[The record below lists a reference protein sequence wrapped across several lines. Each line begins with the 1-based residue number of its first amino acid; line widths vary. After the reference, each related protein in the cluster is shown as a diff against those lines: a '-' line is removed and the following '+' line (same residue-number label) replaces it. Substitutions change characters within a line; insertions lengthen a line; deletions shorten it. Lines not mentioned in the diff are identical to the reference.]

1 MQCICGK
8 PLMRSQTGRHAQY
21 CSHACRQVA
30 YRQRRGDVTKRNVTK
45 AVRDEIRRA
54 VELVGFGVDTLVL
67 NILPTDRAYQLEQRR
82 VDSDLQA
89 ELSLLKQRA
98 QDEEED
104 VASRFVF
111 DGSPLLMRTKGSEG
125 FNWILHNHALTLA
138 VNRGSK
144 MQLLGQVRYSSEY
157 LWSLRDAQTGRQDI
171 SKGIYEVHVFLISIF
186 GDYIALQPS
195 ACDLAVDVAYLD
207 LGGIQE
213 VQEHFITR
221 AQLDGRLP
229 VDMLDTSVDG
239 VIDGPDQIR
248 RRWRKVTGLP
258 FGSRNGQVSG
268 LLYDKTHE
276 IKYHSPQKAWF
287 HDLWQAVKRK
297 DGSSVWDG
305 KSPVWRIEVRFKRR
319 ALHEFTVKDEFHGI
333 EDAYQLEAH
342 LQGLWSYAVGHSV
355 GGEDG
360 LPDGWLRYVVP
371 TEDTNRSRWPVHPDW
386 QVIQGAFA
394 PLVLPESDIERKERE
409 QEEMLQQ
416 VDEELAAHPFVQE
429 EIVPA
434 RGRQTT
440 QTPFVAAPVAVPT
453 DTPVVS
459 PLVNLKPYIRK
470 RHYQVN
476 MRRMVGQV
484 AGCVVTTEAWRLLR
498 PDGLHPDG
506 RLSEGTM
513 PDLSDTFTYLF
524 NHVEMY
530 LEEKERDFSASV
542 QKKRTLYSIAAAAS
556 TSAA

>member
-1 MQCICGK
+1 MECICGK

-21 CSHACRQVA
+21 CSHACRQMA
-30 YRQRRGDVTKRNVTK
+30 YRLRHGAVTKRDVTKVP
-45 AVRDEIRRA
+45 A

-67 NILPTDRAYQLEQRR
+67 NILPTDREYQLEQRR

-104 VASRFVF
+104 IPSRFVF

-157 LWSLRDAQTGRQDI
+157 LWSLRDTQTGRQDI
-171 SKGIYEVHVFLISIF
+171 SKGIYDVHVFLMSIF
-186 GDYIALQPS
+186 GEYILLQPS

-213 VQEHFITR
+213 IQEHFITR

-229 VDMLDTSVDG
+229 VDASDTSGDE

-258 FGSRNGQVSG
+258 FGSRNGQVSA

-287 HDLWQAVKRK
+287 HDLWQAVKREN
-297 DGSSVWDG
+297 GSPVWDG
-305 KSPVWRIEVRFKRR
+305 TSPVWRIEVRFKRR
-319 ALHEFTVKDEFHGI
+319 ALHEFSVKDEFHGI
-333 EDAYQLEAH
+333 EDAYQLEGH
-342 LQGLWSYAVGHSV
+342 LQGLWAYAVGHSI

-360 LPDGWLRYVVP
+360 FPDGWLRYVVP
-371 TEDTNRSRWPVHPDW
+371 SEDTNRSRWPVHPDW

-394 PLVLPESDIERKERE
+394 PLVLPETDIERKERE
-409 QEEMLQQ
+409 QEEMLQH
-416 VDEELAAHPFVQE
+416 VDDELAARPFVQE
-429 EIVPA
+429 DIVPA
-434 RGRQTT
+434 RGRRHRQKA
-440 QTPFVAAPVAVPT
+440 PAAAPVTAPAE
-453 DTPVVS
+453 DTSAVS

-470 RHYQVN
+470 RHYVEN
-476 MRRMVGQV
+476 MRKMVGQV
-484 AGCVVTTEAWRLLR
+484 AGCVVTTEAWRLL
-498 PDGLHPDG
+498 HPDG
-506 RLSEGTM
+506 RLSDGVAS
-513 PDLSDTFTYLF
+513 DLSDTFTFLF

-530 LEEKERDFSASV
+530 MEEKKRDFLASV
-542 QKKRTLYSIAAAAS
+542 YKKRTLYSITAATS